1 VRILSQSIELSSS
14 IIVPLVGVVQLQ
26 NLGIKTV
33 YDLRSDPE
41 MTKYGSTRVPTVEG
55 VEFVRV
61 PVFKDVDYS
70 PENMVKCA
78 FIHVLHVS
86 LTTEP
91 IDVTNYMRLGRMRYA
106 PSWREDIRS
115 PKEVAVIHAT
125 LYRDFG

>member
-1 VRILSQSIELSSS
+1 M
-14 IIVPLVGVVQLQ
+14 VGVIQLQ

-70 PENMVKCA
+70 PESMVKCA
-78 FIHVLHVS
+78 SLHVLRVS
-86 LTTEP
+86 LTTGLT
-91 IDVTNYMRLGRMRYA
+91 DVINYMRLGRMRYA
-106 PSWREDIRS
+106 LSWRDDIRS
-115 PKEVAVIHAT
+115 FKQVAVIHAT
-125 LYRDFG
+125 LFRNFG